1 MLCVFFSRVK
11 ADPGGRA
18 FDTPLYRRYR
28 RALLAALRHR
38 GLALAGMVGILAL
51 TIFALRFVPKMFFP
65 ENDRPLMV
73 AELEFPFGTAIEHN
87 MAVTQRIDEY
97 IESKLRVQPG
107 RPDGVTDWVT
117 YVGEGGPRFRLGY
130 TPEQPAPYVSAM
142 LINATSRKAVVEL
155 APALEAWC
163 NETFPGLK
171 ATVRPL
177 QNGPTTWPP
186 IQVQIMG
193 RDSDRI
199 FGIVDQ
205 VKTKLR
211 SIPGTRL
218 IDDDWGAEA
227 KKLVVRI
234 DQARARR
241 AGLTSRDIAI
251 SLGAYLSG
259 LEATEFR
266 EGEELIPIVL
276 RAAAH
281 GRNALGDLESINVS
295 SQGAGTVV
303 PLKQVADVEPVWEA
317 GIIRRRDRLHTVT
330 VEAATERGVTA
341 AEINAQLEPWLDEIS
356 QDWPFGS
363 RWRFAGEHEN
373 SAEAN
378 AAIAA
383 ELPIAGLAIV
393 LLLVLQFNSIRK
405 PAIILLTIPFGL
417 TGAVLG
423 LLLAHSYFG
432 FMTLLGVVSLSGIVI
447 NNAIVLIDRIQL
459 ERGEVGRTPQEA
471 IVQAAQRRLRPIL
484 LTTATTVGGLIPL
497 WLGGGPMFE
506 PLAIVII
513 FGLLFSTFLTLG
525 LVPTLYSVSYGV
537 QFRGFEPGQQGT
549 TNLRPDTDQGHPER
563 GSEKAM

>member
-1 MLCVFFSRVK
+1 
-11 ADPGGRA
+11 
-18 FDTPLYRRYR
+18 
-28 RALLAALRHR
+28 
-38 GLALAGMVGILAL
+38 
-51 TIFALRFVPKMFFP
+51 
-65 ENDRPLMV
+65 
-73 AELEFPFGTAIEHN
+73 
-87 MAVTQRIDEY
+87 
-97 IESKLRVQPG
+97 
-107 RPDGVTDWVT
+107 
-117 YVGEGGPRFRLGY
+117 
-130 TPEQPAPYVSAM
+130 
-142 LINATSRKAVVEL
+142 
-155 APALEAWC
+155 
-163 NETFPGLK
+163 
-171 ATVRPL
+171 
-177 QNGPTTWPP
+177 
-186 IQVQIMG
+186 
-193 RDSDRI
+193 
-199 FGIVDQ
+199 
-205 VKTKLR
+205 
-211 SIPGTRL
+211 
-218 IDDDWGAEA
+218 
-227 KKLVVRI
+227 VVRI

-295 SQGAGTVV
+295 SQGTGTVV

-373 SAEAN
+373 SVEAN

-383 ELPIAGLAIV
+383 QLPIAGLAIV

-447 NNAIVLIDRIQL
+447 NNAIVLIDRIRI
-459 ERGEVGRTPQEA
+459 EIDEHGRAPADA
-471 IVQAAQRRLRPIL
+471 IVEAGQRRLRPIL
-484 LTTATTVGGLIPL
+484 LTTLTTLGGLLPL
-497 WLGGGPMFE
+497 WLRGGPMWSSM
-506 PLAIVII
+506 AVAII
-513 FGLLFSTFLTLG
+513 FGLAFATFLTLG
-525 LVPTLYSVSYGV
+525 IVPVLYSLFYRVR
-537 QFRGFEPGQQGT
+537 FRDFT
-549 TNLRPDTDQGHPER
+549 YRPDS
-563 GSEKAM
+563 SEG